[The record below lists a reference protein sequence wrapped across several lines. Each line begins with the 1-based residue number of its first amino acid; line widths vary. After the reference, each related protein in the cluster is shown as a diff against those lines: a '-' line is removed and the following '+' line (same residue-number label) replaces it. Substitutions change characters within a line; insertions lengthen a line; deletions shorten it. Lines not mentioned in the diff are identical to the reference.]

1 MSEED
6 QKSHISRQKK
16 KYLELKDTERS
27 ISSEYVSCHPMS
39 YAVKCLWINDREKI
53 SYSIPSTSCSKDKSS
68 IFLTF
73 LKLYA
78 II

>member
-16 KYLELKDTERS
+16 DLELKYTERS

-39 YAVKCLWINDREKI
+39 YAVKSLWINDREKI
-53 SYSIPSTSCSKDKSS
+53 AYSIPSTSCSKDKSL

-78 II
+78 IV